1 MAEPS
6 QYWYLMNKNI
16 NKKQPILSLLFN
28 VATLDQFFF
37 NLTLFWI
44 TTIHHQF
51 YFHYRLQFILSSV
64 IVYVTVS
71 AKTRIARTSIHIKK
85 RNLKIISEI
94 THATGKYLPRAGNQQ
109 RKLQINRK
117 KQTIYST
124 ILLAWPWRVWKMLFR
139 FCILN
144 GKSFTCICLQCGR
157 CKQNCYPFLGK
168 TATIDKCAVDWRILS
183 IAWTF

>member
-1 MAEPS
+1 
-6 QYWYLMNKNI
+6 MNKNM

-28 VATLDQFFF
+28 VATHDQFFF
-37 NLTLFWI
+37 NLTLLWI

-71 AKTRIARTSIHIKK
+71 AKTRIARTSMHIEKK
-85 RNLKIISEI
+85 RDLKIISEI

-117 KQTIYST
+117 KTNYIQYYLTR
-124 ILLAWPWRVWKMLFR
+124 LAMESLKNVV
-139 FCILN
+139 
-144 GKSFTCICLQCGR
+144 SFL
-157 CKQNCYPFLGK
+157 YPE
-168 TATIDKCAVDWRILS
+168 W
-183 IAWTF
+183 